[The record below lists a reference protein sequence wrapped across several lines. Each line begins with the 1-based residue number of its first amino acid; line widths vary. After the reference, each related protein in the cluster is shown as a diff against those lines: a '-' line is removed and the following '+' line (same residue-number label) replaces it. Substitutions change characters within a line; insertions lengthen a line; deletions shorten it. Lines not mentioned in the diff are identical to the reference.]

1 MLNALEV
8 VTTVVVGL
16 MVGVEFSVA
25 FIMNRILDALPEDS
39 GQLGHAHGGRML
51 GALMPFWYIGSLVLS
66 AIWAVAGWHHHGAGL
81 VVTAAGLLI
90 LSVVMSILLL
100 VPINNR
106 NKTWT
111 PRTGPPTGRS
121 SCTAGTATTTSA
133 SPSSSPRSPCWSPP
147 SSECLPLRSHSCDPG
162 KPHTSIGR
170 VHAA

>member
-1 MLNALEV
+1 MLSTLEV

-51 GALMPFWYIGSLVLS
+51 GALMPFWYIGSIVLS
-66 AIWAVAGWHHHGAGL
+66 AIWAVAGWHHQGTGL

-111 PRTGPPTGRS
+111 PESRPADWKEQLHRWN
-121 SCTAGTATTTSA
+121 
-133 SPSSSPRSPCWSPP
+133 RY
-147 SSECLPLRSHSCDPG
+147 HY
-162 KPHTSIGR
+162 IR
-170 VHAA
+170 VAVIVAAFTLLVAALA